1 MYPGPSLVLL
11 VSLPALSGPDGL
23 MGRSSIWE
31 RVAPLLRQVE
41 RPGRYAGS
49 EWGAAPV
56 PRDGFGFCMVY
67 PDTYELGQA
76 NQAVRILQNRV
87 NEEPGMAAERAYL
100 PAADMADAMRA
111 ADVPLFSLESTTPL
125 TEFDVI
131 GITLPH
137 ELCATNVL
145 EVLSLSGIP
154 LFSGDRSDA
163 DPIILGG
170 GPCAFNPEPY
180 SRAFDALLIGEGE
193 DSLPEALRCV
203 RSLREKGAS
212 RQDILEALG
221 QVEGTYVPSL
231 YEMDGEVDRLVPKG
245 AAPQRVRKRI
255 FDGFADSDA
264 WEPMVV
270 PFVEC
275 VHDRLN
281 VEVLRGCSRGCRFC
295 QAGMIYRP
303 VRERSADN
311 IISAVERGI
320 AETGYEEV
328 SLTSLST
335 TDHSQISSI
344 LSRLNDRFEGTGVRL
359 SIPSQRLDSFGVS
372 MAGLVAGQK
381 RGGLTFA
388 PEAGTQRLRDVIN
401 KNVTEQDLMSA
412 VDAALEAGWQRVK
425 LYFMVGL
432 PTETDEDVRQIGRL
446 ASDAFARMREAT
458 APSDRGRLKMTV
470 AVAVFVPKAHTP
482 FQWEGQIGPEEARR
496 RVQLI
501 KEAVRFKA
509 VRVDY
514 HEPKT
519 SFLEAVMS
527 RGGREVALLVEEAW
541 KAGARFDAWTE
552 HFSEDAWRQAA
563 EKTGVDM
570 EAVALSPFALDDPL
584 PWDHIDAGVSKRF
597 LVKERERAHA
607 GIATEDCTF
616 GPCTVCGICEEPRSG
631 LVLQAERGSHG

>member
-1 MYPGPSLVLL
+1 MTR
-11 VSLPALSGPDGL
+11 SG
-23 MGRSSIWE
+23 IWE

-41 RPGRYAGS
+41 RPGRYGGS
-49 EWGAAPV
+49 EWGAATP
-56 PRDGFGFCMVY
+56 PRDGFAFCMVY

-87 NEEPGMAAERAYL
+87 NDEPGMTAERAYL

-111 ADVPLFSLESTTPL
+111 AGVPLFSLENITPL
-125 TEFDVI
+125 AEFDVI

-145 EVLSLSGIP
+145 EVLDLSGIP
-154 LFSGDRSDA
+154 LFHGNRAEA

-180 SRAFDALLIGEGE
+180 SRAFDAILIGEGE
-193 DSLPEALRCV
+193 ESLPEALRCI
-203 RSLREKGAS
+203 RLLREQGAP
-212 RQDILEALG
+212 RQEILQALS
-221 QVEGTYVPSL
+221 QVEGTYVPAL
-231 YEMDGEVDRLVPKG
+231 YDLDAEGSSRLVAHGG
-245 AAPQRVRKRI
+245 APEHVRKRV
-255 FDGFADSDA
+255 FSGFADSDA

-303 VRERSADN
+303 VRERSIEN
-311 IISAVERGI
+311 IINAVEKGI

-335 TDHSQISSI
+335 TDHSQIASI
-344 LSRLNDRFEGTGVRL
+344 LSTLNSRFEGTGVRL

-372 MAGLVAGQK
+372 MASLVAGQK

-401 KNVTEQDLMSA
+401 KNVTEQDLMGA

-458 APSDRGRLKMTV
+458 PPSERGRLKMTV

-482 FQWEGQIGPEEARR
+482 FQWEGQISPEEARR

-552 HFSEDAWRQAA
+552 HFSEEAWRQAA
-563 EKTGVDM
+563 EKTGVDR
-570 EAVALSPFALDDPL
+570 EAVALSPFALDAPL
-584 PWDHIDAGVSKRF
+584 PWDHVDAGVSKRF
-597 LVKERERAHA
+597 LAQEYERALA
-607 GIATEDCTF
+607 GKTTEDCTF
-616 GPCTVCGICEEPRSG
+616 GPCTVCGLCEEPKSG
-631 LVLQAERGSHG
+631 LVLQEERGSHG